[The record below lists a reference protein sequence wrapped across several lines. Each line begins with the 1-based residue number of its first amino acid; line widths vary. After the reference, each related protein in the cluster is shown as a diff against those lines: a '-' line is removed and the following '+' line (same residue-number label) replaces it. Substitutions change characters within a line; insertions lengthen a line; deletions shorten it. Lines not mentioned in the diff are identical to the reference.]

1 MPEYVYKAVTSKGQI
16 VRNKVEE
23 VNKNTLIR
31 KLKNNELLPISVTQV
46 RINGNKNR
54 KKANKR
60 NMMDIDDIMK
70 QADSAN
76 ILQGNTTLKPTL
88 KEKINMTLARDE
100 KVTSRDLIIFT
111 QNFYVLK
118 KANFNNIHA
127 LSTIIDST
135 ENMTLRGV
143 LQDILAG
150 VEAGE
155 YMYTTMEYYSNI
167 FPYLYVNMI
176 KVGEL
181 SGSLTKSLEQAV
193 KYLETADDTN
203 GKIRKMIIPNVAMII
218 VILGILIFGVVYI
231 IPKIEEAFAKADSSA
246 KLPGITIAFV
256 KFCNVLSTYW
266 YIPVVIILGI
276 VGIIIAYIST
286 PKGKYNFHYFKYKMP
301 IFGKLVFALD
311 YSRFLKAMLLN
322 LENGMRIQEALEV
335 SKSVVKNYVML
346 SIIETSINN
355 IFIGASWIEP
365 FEKSG
370 LTSPMQT
377 EMLKI
382 GMQTDLPEMM
392 NKLVEYMEIDIENLM
407 RKIMAV
413 LPQIIYSIVGIFLI
427 FLVVVIIVPCIEM
440 YMGGWLFDSVNIDWD
455 NL

>member
-231 IPKIEEAFAKADSSA
+231 IPQIEEAFAKAGSSA
-246 KLPGITIAFV
+246 KLPGITVAFV

-392 NKLVEYMEIDIENLM
+392 SKLVEYMEIDIENLM